1 MSYVDVELVRFT
13 DNKLGI
19 NGDPDIVTLANQ
31 QVTIAGKL
39 FVDAD
44 FKVATSKFTV
54 DASSGD
60 TLVGGELAVTSM
72 VTLSD
77 NLVFDKDDAD
87 ISHTGSGKLVI
98 SSTNSYVDVESVR
111 FTLNKI
117 GINGDPDL
125 VELGSNNVKIGAIL
139 EVSDDV
145 LLTETNAFL
154 THSAASGSLKIA
166 STNGFVDVES
176 VRFTDNSIGIAA
188 QDDIMTLTTNK
199 LGIHANVDVGSSVFT
214 VAVTTGDTAVTG
226 NFDVGPTTGRTFEV
240 TASDGSLAI
249 ATDKF
254 KVDGSNGDT
263 LIAGTLGVTAATAL
277 SNTLAVTGDVTVN
290 TNKFKVTAVDGSLAI
305 ATNKFKVAGASG
317 DTLIAGTLGVAGATT
332 LSSTLAVSSDMTV
345 NTDKFKVTASDGSLA
360 ITTDKFTVAAGAATP
375 FPRVRLVS
383 REM

>member
-1 MSYVDVELVRFT
+1 MELVRFT

-39 FVDAD
+39 FVDSD

-60 TLVGGELAVTSM
+60 TVVGGELAVTSTA
-72 VTLSD
+72 TLSD
-77 NLVFDKDDAD
+77 NLVFDKDDAE

-154 THSAASGSLKIA
+154 THSAASGSLKICLLYT
-166 STNGFVDVES
+166 SPS
-176 VRFTDNSIGIAA
+176 
-188 QDDIMTLTTNK
+188 
-199 LGIHANVDVGSSVFT
+199 
-214 VAVTTGDTAVTG
+214 
-226 NFDVGPTTGRTFEV
+226 
-240 TASDGSLAI
+240 
-249 ATDKF
+249 
-254 KVDGSNGDT
+254 
-263 LIAGTLGVTAATAL
+263 
-277 SNTLAVTGDVTVN
+277 
-290 TNKFKVTAVDGSLAI
+290 
-305 ATNKFKVAGASG
+305 
-317 DTLIAGTLGVAGATT
+317 
-332 LSSTLAVSSDMTV
+332 
-345 NTDKFKVTASDGSLA
+345 
-360 ITTDKFTVAAGAATP
+360 
-375 FPRVRLVS
+375 PRD
-383 REM
+383 

>member
-1 MSYVDVELVRFT
+1 MCIRDS
-13 DNKLGI
+13 
-19 NGDPDIVTLANQ
+19 
-31 QVTIAGKL
+31 
-39 FVDAD
+39 
-44 FKVATSKFTV
+44 
-54 DASSGD
+54 
-60 TLVGGELAVTSM
+60 
-72 VTLSD
+72 
-77 NLVFDKDDAD
+77 AD

-226 NFDVGPTTGRTFEV
+226 NFDVGPTTCLLYTSPSPRDRTR
-240 TASDGSLAI
+240 SRMP
-249 ATDKF
+249 
-254 KVDGSNGDT
+254 
-263 LIAGTLGVTAATAL
+263 
-277 SNTLAVTGDVTVN
+277 
-290 TNKFKVTAVDGSLAI
+290 
-305 ATNKFKVAGASG
+305 
-317 DTLIAGTLGVAGATT
+317 
-332 LSSTLAVSSDMTV
+332 SSA
-345 NTDKFKVTASDGSLA
+345 
-360 ITTDKFTVAAGAATP
+360 
-375 FPRVRLVS
+375 
-383 REM
+383 